1 MEYKIEMRG
10 ICKSFPGVKA
20 LDNVSLKLLPGEV
33 MILLGENGAGK
44 STLMKVLAGVYNA
57 DSGEIY
63 YKGKKVDI
71 RSTKDA
77 EACGIYMIYQELN
90 LVPDIS
96 VAENIFLGREPRKK
110 GGLMDYKMLYS
121 KTREILAE
129 MNLHIDPRTPVKDL
143 SMAQSQM
150 VEISRALMAKADV
163 VIMDEPTTAIT
174 NQETEELFRQIRKL
188 TAAGVSIL
196 YISHRLQEVAE
207 IGDRVFVMRDG
218 AYVDIVPAK
227 TTARDDLIKMMVG
240 REIGDLFPKQYS
252 EPGEELL
259 RAEHISRPGVLRD
272 CSFSVRRGEVLGFSG
287 LMGAGR
293 TELMRAIF
301 GADPGVTGDLYIK
314 GTKTRISSP
323 KAAVRHGLAFVTE
336 DRKHTGI
343 IAGMAVDQNITLS
356 SLQNYAPGGF
366 LRHRLEEETAGSYVK
381 ELKIKTPT
389 VNTDIA
395 SLSGGNQQKALLARW
410 LCTEADV
417 IIMDE
422 PTRGIDVGA
431 KREIYML
438 INQLTQM
445 GKAVIMVSSDLP
457 EVLGMSD
464 RIMVM
469 SGGAITGELDAR
481 KADQVAVMRL
491 ATKDVQV

>member
-1 MEYKIEMRG
+1 M
-10 ICKSFPGVKA
+10 
-20 LDNVSLKLLPGEV
+20 
-33 MILLGENGAGK
+33 
-44 STLMKVLAGVYNA
+44 
-57 DSGEIY
+57 
-63 YKGKKVDI
+63 
-71 RSTKDA
+71 
-77 EACGIYMIYQELN
+77 
-90 LVPDIS
+90 
-96 VAENIFLGREPRKK
+96 
-110 GGLMDYKMLYS
+110 
-121 KTREILAE
+121 
-129 MNLHIDPRTPVKDL
+129 
-143 SMAQSQM
+143 
-150 VEISRALMAKADV
+150 EISRALMAKADV

-174 NQETEELFRQIRKL
+174 NQETEELFRQICKL

-218 AYVDIVPAK
+218 AYVDTVPAK

-314 GTKTRISSP
+314 GTKTKISSP

-438 INQLTQM
+438 INRLTQM

>member
-110 GGLMDYKMLYS
+110 GGLMDYKTLYS

-218 AYVDIVPAK
+218 AYVDTVPAK

-336 DRKHTGI
+336 DRKHT
-343 IAGMAVDQNITLS
+343 LS
-356 SLQNYAPGGF
+356 
-366 LRHRLEEETAGSYVK
+366 
-381 ELKIKTPT
+381 
-389 VNTDIA
+389 
-395 SLSGGNQQKALLARW
+395 
-410 LCTEADV
+410 
-417 IIMDE
+417 
-422 PTRGIDVGA
+422 
-431 KREIYML
+431 L
-438 INQLTQM
+438 IH
-445 GKAVIMVSSDLP
+445 I
-457 EVLGMSD
+457 
-464 RIMVM
+464 
-469 SGGAITGELDAR
+469 
-481 KADQVAVMRL
+481 
-491 ATKDVQV
+491 

>member
-1 MEYKIEMRG
+1 MDYKIEMRG

-20 LDNVSLKLLPGEV
+20 LDNVTLELRTGEV
-33 MILLGENGAGK
+33 LILLGENGAGK
-44 STLMKVLAGVYNA
+44 STLMKVLAGVYSA
-57 DSGEIY
+57 DAGEIC
-63 YKGKKVDI
+63 YKGRKVDI
-71 RSTKDA
+71 RGTRDA

-96 VAENIFLGREPRKK
+96 VAENLFLGREPRLP
-110 GGLMDYKMLYS
+110 GGFMDYKTLYA
-121 KTREILAE
+121 KTREMLLE
-129 MNLHIDPRTPVKDL
+129 MNLHIDPRTLVRDL

-196 YISHRLQEVAE
+196 YISHRLQEVPE

-218 AYVDIVPAK
+218 AYVDTVSAK
-227 TTARDDLIKMMVG
+227 ETSRDALIKMMVG
-240 REIGDLFPKQYS
+240 REIGDLFPK
-252 EPGEELL
+252 ERCAPGEELL
-259 RAEHISRPGVLRD
+259 RVEHISRPGVLRD

-293 TELMRAIF
+293 TELMRALF
-301 GADPGVTGDLYIK
+301 GADGGVTGELYIK
-314 GTKTRISSP
+314 GKRAQITSP
-323 KAAVRHGLAFVTE
+323 KQAVQQGIAFVTE

-343 IAGMAVDQNITLS
+343 IAGKPIDQNITLS
-356 SLQNYAPGGF
+356 SLAKYALGGF
-366 LRHRLEEETAGSYVK
+366 LKHSDEETVAQQYVG

-395 SLSGGNQQKALLARW
+395 TLSGGNQQKALLARW

-417 IIMDE
+417 IILDE

-431 KREIYML
+431 KREIYLL
-438 INQLTQM
+438 INRLAEM
-445 GKAVIMVSSDLP
+445 GKAVIMISSDLP

-469 SGGAITGELDAR
+469 ANGTITGELDA
-481 KADQVAVMRL
+481 KEADQVAVMGL
-491 ATKDVQV
+491 ATKDIQV

>member
-1 MEYKIEMRG
+1 MPLSETDEQTMI
-10 ICKSFPGVKA
+10 A
-20 LDNVSLKLLPGEV
+20 L
-33 MILLGENGAGK
+33 
-44 STLMKVLAGVYNA
+44 
-57 DSGEIY
+57 
-63 YKGKKVDI
+63 
-71 RSTKDA
+71 
-77 EACGIYMIYQELN
+77 
-90 LVPDIS
+90 
-96 VAENIFLGREPRKK
+96 
-110 GGLMDYKMLYS
+110 
-121 KTREILAE
+121 
-129 MNLHIDPRTPVKDL
+129 
-143 SMAQSQM
+143 
-150 VEISRALMAKADV
+150 
-163 VIMDEPTTAIT
+163 
-174 NQETEELFRQIRKL
+174 
-188 TAAGVSIL
+188 
-196 YISHRLQEVAE
+196 
-207 IGDRVFVMRDG
+207 
-218 AYVDIVPAK
+218 
-227 TTARDDLIKMMVG
+227 MVG
-240 REIGDLFPKQYS
+240 RQVTQYYYKAEAPKDSPVVLSVKNLTRKGVFQNVSFDLHQ
-252 EPGEELL
+252 
-259 RAEHISRPGVLRD
+259 
-272 CSFSVRRGEVLGFSG
+272 GEVLGVSG
-287 LMGAGR
+287 LIGAGR
-293 TELMRAIF
+293 TEVMRAIF

-481 KADQVAVMRL
+481 QADQVAVMRL

>member
-1 MEYKIEMRG
+1 MAEEYVLQMCNIS
-10 ICKSFPGVKA
+10 KSFGGTYACSNVNF
-20 LDNVSLKLLPGEV
+20 NVSPGTV
-33 MILLGENGAGK
+33 HALLGENGAGK

-110 GGLMDYKMLYS
+110 GGLMDYKTLYS

-218 AYVDIVPAK
+218 AYVDTVPAK

-259 RAEHISRPGVLRD
+259 RAEHISRPG
-272 CSFSVRRGEVLGFSG
+272 VLGFSG

-481 KADQVAVMRL
+481 QADQVAVMRL